1 MKKNILINLITLS
14 ITSLLLVLVVMAW
27 YVSNTVVT
35 ASGITGRT
43 ADGNFE
49 LLLQRGEYNDNS
61 WTWTDTKSLSISNM
75 QPADVFFFRFKIT
88 ARTSG
93 SLKVNLSG
101 ISSQIP
107 NDVLTL
113 GKDNKSVYVSGTKYY
128 ELTSNAVVI
137 KNGETTLGTLYNY
150 SNGTFTLDDF
160 LVHETFNY
168 LDYGLGTADFYKP
181 DTNPDTKIYYT
192 TDISECPKPAEDLTN
207 ISANYTIST
216 AGDHYG
222 YFALE
227 FNDAKSLKTYT
238 HIDGVSKTDSN
249 LYQAQTLSISTI
261 SVESGQL

>member
-1 MKKNILINLITLS
+1 MKKNIFINLITLTV
-14 ITSLLLVLVVMAW
+14 TSLLLVLVLMAW

-35 ASGITGRT
+35 ASGITAKT
-43 ADGNFE
+43 ADGTFE
-49 LLLQRGEYNDNS
+49 LLLQRGEYANNS

-75 QPADVFFFRFKIT
+75 QPNDVFFFRFKIT
-88 ARTSG
+88 AKSAG
-93 SLKVNLSG
+93 SLKVKLSG

-107 NDVLTL
+107 DDVLSL
-113 GKDNKSVYVSGTKYY
+113 GSDNKSVYVSGTKYY

-168 LDYGLGTADFYKP
+168 LDYGLGTENFYKP
-181 DTNPDTKIYYT
+181 NTTTYYT
-192 TDISECPKPAEDLTN
+192 TDITECPNAAEDLTD
-207 ISANYTIST
+207 ISANYTIDG
-216 AGDHYG
+216 AGNHYG

-227 FNDAKSLKTYT
+227 FNDEKSLKTYT
-238 HIDGVSKTDSN
+238 HIDGVTKTDSN

>member
-61 WTWTDTKSLSISNM
+61 WTWTNTKSLSISNM
-75 QPADVFFFRFKIT
+75 QPNDVFFFRFMIT

-107 NDVLTL
+107 DDVLTL
-113 GKDNKSVYVSGTKYY
+113 GDDNKSVYVSGTKYY

-168 LDYGLGTADFYKP
+168 LDYGLGTANFYK
-181 DTNPDTKIYYT
+181 TGTTTYYT
-192 TDISECPKPAEDLTN
+192 TNISECPKPAQDLTN

>member
-61 WTWTDTKSLSISNM
+61 WTWTNTKSLSISNM
-75 QPADVFFFRFKIT
+75 QPGDVFFFRFKIT

-107 NDVLTL
+107 DDVLTL
-113 GKDNKSVYVSGTKYY
+113 GDDNKSVYVSGTKYY

-168 LDYGLGTADFYKP
+168 LDYGLGTEDFYK
-181 DTNPDTKIYYT
+181 DAANSTYYT
-192 TDISECPKPAEDLTN
+192 TNISECPNPAQDLTN
-207 ISANYTIST
+207 ISANYTIT
-216 AGDHYG
+216 NAGDHYG

>member
-35 ASGITGRT
+35 ASGITAKT

-107 NDVLTL
+107 DDVLTL
-113 GKDNKSVYVSGTKYY
+113 GDDNKSVYVSGTKYY

-168 LDYGLGTADFYKP
+168 LDYGLGTANFYKP
-181 DTNPDTKIYYT
+181 DTTTYYT
-192 TDISECPKPAEDLTN
+192 TDISECPKPAQDLTN

-216 AGDHYG
+216 AGEHYG